1 MRVLGPISVVLMLL
15 VGPAIHAWGQTRG
28 IEVAVK
34 ADSGSVESVRL
45 YSQAYA
51 VIIGIDRY
59 ASLPP
64 GSELSYAVR
73 DAQGVAEVL
82 ARDYAFDGIVTIYNE
97 DATREGILRILSAEL
112 RQTSED
118 DSVFIF
124 WAGHALTQRTAGRG
138 DIGYLVPYDGTFDDS
153 EMSFKNISMTTI
165 KEDISRAIPAKHL
178 FLVVDA
184 CYSGLLVTRALESS
198 PPERSL
204 EYLRD
209 ITGEEV
215 RQVLTAGKADQ
226 QVLDGGPRGHSVF
239 TGRFIEALEE
249 ATDYITATEISTR
262 ISEEVFSDA
271 AARGHAQTPQG
282 GKLFGLGDY
291 VFAPKR
297 TAAASVA
304 PDEAPPQD
312 GALAVE
318 LAFWRSVQGSENPKD
333 YEAYLRR
340 YPDGAFADLARNR
353 LEELAGTQ
361 TAAVVAPPEP
371 KTPAV
376 AEEAVGVYP
385 ETFRDCAEC
394 PEMVVI
400 PPGEFVMGSPEG
412 EEGRDSDEGPQHA
425 VRIARPFGLG
435 KYEVTRA
442 EFAAFAR
449 ETAHEAS
456 GCLAYTGGEWKQDAS
471 KSWRDPGYEQ
481 TDRDPVACVS
491 WDDAKAYLAWLSRQA
506 GTTYRLASESEWEY
520 AARANTTTARFWG
533 EGADR
538 GCGYANAHDRTSK
551 RENGFDWTHHD
562 CDDGYVQTAPA
573 GSFAANAFGV
583 HDMLGN
589 VSEWTED
596 CWNGSYEGA
605 PADGSAWRSG
615 DCGPRVL
622 RGGSWVN
629 WPRVVRAAGRG
640 RGGFGSRGDFLGFR
654 VARTLTP

>member
-1 MRVLGPISVVLMLL
+1 M
-15 VGPAIHAWGQTRG
+15 
-28 IEVAVK
+28 
-34 ADSGSVESVRL
+34 
-45 YSQAYA
+45 
-51 VIIGIDRY
+51 IIGIDRC
-59 ASLPP
+59 ANLAP

-82 ARDYAFDGIVTIYNE
+82 ARNYAFDGIVTIYNE

-138 DIGYLVPYDGTFDDS
+138 DIGYLVPYDGTFDEA

-271 AARGHAQTPQG
+271 AARGHAQTPRG

-291 VFAPKR
+291 VFVPKR
-297 TAAASVA
+297 AAVASVA

-312 GALAVE
+312 EAVAVE
-318 LAFWRSVQGSENPKD
+318 LAFRQSIRGSANPKD
-333 YEAYLRR
+333 YDAYLKR
-340 YPDGAFADLARNR
+340 YPDGAFADLARNK

-361 TAAVVAPPEP
+361 TAAVGPPPEP
-371 KTPAV
+371 EAPAV
-376 AEEAVGVYP
+376 AEEVVGVYP
-385 ETFRDCAEC
+385 ETFRDCSEC

-400 PPGEFVMGSPEG
+400 PPGEFVMGSPEA
-412 EEGRDSDEGPQHA
+412 ETAREDVPDRFATREGPQHTVLIERA
-425 VRIARPFGLG
+425 FALG

-442 EFAAFAR
+442 EFAAFVR
-449 ETAHEAS
+449 ETGHKAN
-456 GCLAYTGGEWKQDAS
+456 GCWVYRGFEWEDDGAKR
-471 KSWRDPGYEQ
+471 WRDPGYQQ
-481 TDRDPVACVS
+481 TIRDLVACVS
-491 WDDAKAYLAWLSRQA
+491 WGDATAYLGWLSRRT
-506 GTTYRLASESEWEY
+506 GKTYRFPRESEWEY
-520 AARANTTTARFWG
+520 AARAGTTTARYW
-533 EGADR
+533 AMM
-538 GCGYANAHDRTSK
+538 
-551 RENGFDWTHHD
+551 
-562 CDDGYVQTAPA
+562 P
-573 GSFAANAFGV
+573 
-583 HDMLGN
+583 
-589 VSEWTED
+589 TED
-596 CWNGSYEGA
+596 ADTRTFTTGRASRGMGLIGSTMSATIATHRPHRWAPSRKTPSACTICWGTCGSGPRTA
-605 PADGSAWRSG
+605 GTKPTRARRRTGRRSG
-615 DCGPRVL
+615 EET
-622 RGGSWVN
+622 
-629 WPRVVRAAGRG
+629 VVRTFFAAGRG
-640 RGGFGSRGDFLGFR
+640 TTVPDSYGR
-654 VARTLTP
+654 RTASGALS